1 MKTDLKYKTFNEL
14 LDDVSIDLSVY
25 SQEGMIDPSQ
35 LIKIV
40 QKCNYDLGL
49 KIHQEKEELLD
60 IEHGKV
66 KLPSDF
72 YILNHALAC
81 YRYKVK
87 SEVPMGRHTE
97 DVLIPECCPKC
108 EEPKYECNCPCPQ
121 KCKVS
126 CNEEYQVVQ
135 TIKHEVRIY
144 DETEMIRFTGKHLS
158 KCCPNKDYSCGKHGE
173 IKNGYIY
180 LNIKNGKIYINYEGS
195 LEDEDGNLLLLDHP
209 MINEYYEYAL
219 KTRIVENLYL
229 NGENVQEKLSFLK
242 QELRVARNNALGII
256 NTPDFKDIK
265 DVHDF
270 NKKAMYQKY
279 YKPFAS

>member
-1 MKTDLKYKTFNEL
+1 MKTALKYKTFNEL
-14 LDDVSIDLSVY
+14 LDDVSIDLSTF
-25 SQEGMIDPSQ
+25 SMEGMIDPAQ
-35 LIKIV
+35 LIKVV
-40 QKCNYDLGL
+40 QKVNYDLGI
-49 KIHQEKEELLD
+49 KIHQEKED
-60 IEHGKV
+60 IIDVDHNKA

-72 YILNHALAC
+72 YLLNHALLC
-81 YRYKVK
+81 HRYKVK

-97 DVLIPECCPKC
+97 DVKIPECCPKC
-108 EEPKYECNCPCPQ
+108 EEPKPDCSCPCPQ

-144 DETEMIRFTGKHLS
+144 DETEKVRFSGKHLS
-158 KCCPNKDYSCGKHGE
+158 SCCANKNYVCGRNGE
-173 IKNGYIY
+173 IKNGFIY
-180 LNIKNGKIYINYEGS
+180 LDIKTGKLYINYEGA
-195 LEDEDGNLLLLDHP
+195 LEDEDGNLLVLDHP

-242 QELRVARNNALGII
+242 QELRVARNNALGIV
-256 NTPDFKDIK
+256 NTPDFREIK
-265 DVHDF
+265 EVHDM
-270 NKKAMYQKY
+270 NRKAMYAKY